1 MSAKINV
8 IAAVGLALGGALGMA
23 GAMVLQQNVQAI
35 LWAIDGAG
43 LVMATP
49 LLAIKYFRMGN
60 DIVAGG
66 FLVFAIGEGVILLS
80 GPAAGLAGSIP
91 AFAAG
96 TALWGTALLLVSI
109 PKLFAAP
116 VRLLGIVSAVLFM
129 ITSARIFWG
138 EQLVPDIDAAADLCL
153 SLPCGDLRW
162 LDLDALAGARLTLSL
177 GCSDGLVTVTMHS
190 SLRGRLACLVRANQC
205 PAPFAKIFPFP
216 PDPNHFTILRH
227 PGPHRGAFRDRHE
240 RWAWDAMDAGGAADE
255 SAYLADGEVVWS

>member
-1 MSAKINV
+1 MSGKINV

-23 GAMVLQQNVQAI
+23 GAMVSQQNVQAI

-43 LVMATP
+43 LVMATA
-49 LLAIKYFRMGN
+49 LLAMKYFRLGN

-96 TALWGTALLLVSI
+96 SALWGTALLLVSI

-116 VRLLGIVSAVLFM
+116 VRLLGIASAVLFI

-138 EQLVPDIDAAADLCL
+138 EQLLPTSTPLPTYAYPFLVATFVGWIWTLWREPD
-153 SLPCGDLRW
+153 
-162 LDLDALAGARLTLSL
+162 
-177 GCSDGLVTVTMHS
+177 
-190 SLRGRLACLVRANQC
+190 
-205 PAPFAKIFPFP
+205 
-216 PDPNHFTILRH
+216 
-227 PGPHRGAFRDRHE
+227 
-240 RWAWDAMDAGGAADE
+240 
-255 SAYLADGEVVWS
+255 

>member
-1 MSAKINV
+1 MSGKINV

-23 GAMVLQQNVQAI
+23 GAMVTQQKVQAI

-66 FLVFAIGEGVILLS
+66 FLVFAIGEGIILLS

-96 TALWGTALLLVSI
+96 SALWGTALLLISI

-116 VRLLGIVSAVLFM
+116 VRLLGIVSAVLFI

-138 EQLVPDIDAAADLCL
+138 EATTADIDAAADLCL
-153 SLPCGDLRW
+153 SPACSDLCW
-162 LDLDALAGARLTLSL
+162 LDLDAFARAGLNLSPANAPRPRRRGDRLRPPATSVNGRFCCKSRKLNDAENLANVDFCATPPLQYFVAPIRSSVAVFARN
-177 GCSDGLVTVTMHS
+177 DVV
-190 SLRGRLACLVRANQC
+190 
-205 PAPFAKIFPFP
+205 P
-216 PDPNHFTILRH
+216 PI
-227 PGPHRGAFRDRHE
+227 
-240 RWAWDAMDAGGAADE
+240 AARE
-255 SAYLADGEVVWS
+255 THQRS